1 MPLYIDYHQLEG
13 NLTIEDVRAA
23 HQADLANQDQY
34 GVRYI
39 QLWVNKKAAMVFCL
53 IEGPDPES
61 CIACHLAS
69 HGNTPCNIQE
79 VEEGLLKL
87 YLGENLLTDEYDM
100 TLTKEG
106 LLDSANR
113 TIMAIDFLLPYIA
126 IKDNMY
132 ASIAKKLKIIVAS
145 LISQFDGRIIT
156 SPFHNQIT
164 AVFNS
169 SLNTLRCAKRIQEE
183 LTKRNHKNAVF
194 RMAINNH
201 QPLAETKGFFEG
213 AVLLANWMCAIAG
226 NKQLVLSNGVK
237 DVYELEA
244 DRLLFPFSIKVL
256 SKPEESFIKKIF
268 NHLENGLDQGALNVN
283 ILCSQIGM
291 SRTQMYRK
299 IISLTGR
306 SVNKL
311 INEIRMRRAW
321 ILLGNK
327 ERNISE
333 IAFEVGFSSP
343 SYFSKQFRR
352 SFGYPPSELHKYCG

>member
-13 NLTIEDVRAA
+13 DLTIEDVRTA

-53 IEGPDPES
+53 IEGPNPES

-87 YLGENLLTDEYDM
+87 YMGENLLTDEYDM

-106 LLDSANR
+106 RLDSANR
-113 TIMAIDFLLPYIA
+113 TIFAIDLLFPFKA
-126 IKDNMY
+126 IKDNDY
-132 ASIAKKLKIIVAS
+132 ASIAKRFKKIVAN
-145 LISQFDGRIIT
+145 LITQFDGRIIV
-156 SPFHNQIT
+156 SPFHDQII

-169 SLNTLRCAKRIQEE
+169 SLNTLRCAGNIQKE
-183 LTKRNHKNAVF
+183 LTKRNHKNAIF

-201 QPLAETKGFFEG
+201 QPLAEEEGFFEG
-213 AVLLANWMCAIAG
+213 AAVLANWMCTIAG
-226 NKQLVLSNGVK
+226 NNQIVLSNNVK
-237 DVYELEA
+237 KLYEIEA
-244 DRLLFPFSIKVL
+244 DKLLFPFSIKVL

-268 NHLENGLDQGALNVN
+268 GHLENGLDQGALNVN

-299 IISLTGR
+299 IIDLSGR

-311 INEIRMRRAW
+311 INEIRMRKAW

-327 ERNISE
+327 EKNISE

-352 SFGYPPSELHKYCG
+352 SFGYPPSEFHKYYG